1 MRMLSEVKP
10 WRVAHSIS
18 NSYNG
23 LKEQEPWDSE
33 KKSRE
38 DEKMMKGRKLGLFI
52 ENGKTEGSGKWSLNS
67 IWDMLSLRCLK
78 EDIQVNV
85 ILKT

>member
-1 MRMLSEVKP
+1 MVFVKCEEE
-10 WRVAHSIS
+10 R
-18 NSYNG
+18 
-23 LKEQEPWDSE
+23 
-33 KKSRE
+33 
-38 DEKMMKGRKLGLFI
+38 MMKGRKLGLFI
-52 ENGKTEGSGKWSLNS
+52 ENGKTEGSGKWRRLNS